1 MLGYPER
8 RWGVPLIDGGT
19 QRLPRIVGLGRALD
33 LILTGRMVGAEE
45 ALADGPG
52 QRRSCPPG
60 AHMERALALAE
71 GLARFPQRTMLA
83 DRRAA
88 IEGLR
93 HDLCPR
99 GSRWRP
105 RPARRSSQ
113 TARAVR
119 RASRPARD
127 AGGGRGGLA
136 GRIAPRGQRRARRA
150 GHACCRGFTDRLCR
164 RWPTS
169 SQERPASSDSRLVE
183 RLLENRQGKIYVL
196 VRENSKSR
204 LDELVERWRWSWAPP
219 PRIASSRSWA
229 TCAGRCWA
237 SRQEQVAELRGKM
250 THFFHLAAVYDMTA
264 PAERNTAVNV
274 GGTTHA
280 VELARAVDAKHLHHV
295 SSIAVAG
302 QYHGVFDEEMFDEGQ
317 KLPSPYH
324 RTKFESERIVREQP
338 YVPWRVYRPGIVV
351 GDSQTGEM
359 DKIDGPYYF
368 FKAIER
374 LRHLLPEW
382 VPLVGLDLGYTNV
395 VPVDWVAEALEH
407 IAHEPDLDGS
417 AFHLTDPRPQRVDD
431 LLNQL
436 ATVAHAPR
444 FAVSIDKRLVDPLP
458 KWPLALAAALPP
470 LRQMRGLAL
479 RELGIPEQV
488 IAHIELVPRFDTQ
501 ETARALAGSPLE
513 QPPPMKDYVPRLWEY
528 WEREMDPDFGRGRT
542 LSEALG
548 GKHVMITGASSG
560 IGRSAALKVA
570 AAGRRPAAGGAQ
582 RREARGG
589 ARGDRRRGRHR
600 LRLRRGHLRHRS
612 RSTAC
617 SSACSPITAT
627 WTCSSTT
634 PGRSIRRSIALSYD
648 RFHDFE
654 RTIQLNYFGAVKLI
668 IGLLP
673 HMRERGS
680 GHIVNVSSIGV
691 QTNPPR
697 FSAYVASKAAL
708 DAFSR
713 VVASEMIGDGVT
725 FTTIHMP
732 LVRTPMIAPTKMYD
746 AFPAISP
753 EEAAD
758 MICEAM
764 RSRPKQMG
772 TRIGKFGEVAYSL
785 NPSAVD
791 RLLHLAYRVFPDS
804 AASKGQREAAEEH
817 VSFEQIAMA
826 TLTRGVHW

>member
-1 MLGYPER
+1 MAYF
-8 RWGVPLIDGGT
+8 V
-19 QRLPRIVGLGRALD
+19 
-33 LILTGRMVGAEE
+33 TGA
-45 ALADGPG
+45 
-52 QRRSCPPG
+52 
-60 AHMERALALAE
+60 
-71 GLARFPQRTMLA
+71 T
-83 DRRAA
+83 
-88 IEGLR
+88 
-93 HDLCPR
+93 
-99 GSRWRP
+99 
-105 RPARRSSQ
+105 
-113 TARAVR
+113 
-119 RASRPARD
+119 
-127 AGGGRGGLA
+127 
-136 GRIAPRGQRRARRA
+136 
-150 GHACCRGFTDRLCR
+150 GFIGK
-164 RWPTS
+164 
-169 SQERPASSDSRLVE
+169 RLVE

-196 VRENSKSR
+196 VRENSKGR
-204 LDELVERWRWSWAPP
+204 LDELIERWTMVVGPSAAE
-219 PRIASSRSWA
+219 RIEPVFGDLRRPLL
-229 TCAGRCWA
+229 GVEK
-237 SRQEQVAELRGKM
+237 EQVADLRGKV

-280 VELARAVDAKHLHHV
+280 VELARALDAKHLHHV

-302 QYHGVFDEEMFDEGQ
+302 QYKGIFDEEMFDEGQ

-324 RTKFESERIVREQP
+324 LTKFESERIVREQP

-374 LRHLLPEW
+374 MRHLLPEW

-395 VPVDWVAEALEH
+395 VPVDWVAGALEH
-407 IAHEPDLDGS
+407 IAHEPDLDGRT
-417 AFHLTDPRPQRVDD
+417 FHLTDPRPQRVDD
-431 LLNQL
+431 LLNEL
-436 ATVAHAPR
+436 ATAAHAPR
-444 FAVSIDKRLVDPLP
+444 FAMSIDKRLVDPLP

-470 LRQMRGLAL
+470 WRQVRGLAL
-479 RELGIPEQV
+479 RELGIPKEV
-488 IAHIELVPRFDTQ
+488 IGHMELIPRFDTRQ
-501 ETARALAGSPLE
+501 ATEALAGSPLE
-513 QPPPMKDYVPRLWEY
+513 TPPPLKEYVSRLWDY
-528 WEREMDPDFGRGRT
+528 WEREMDTDLGRGRS
-542 LSEALG
+542 LKEALN

-560 IGRSAALKVA
+560 IGRSTALKVA
-570 AAGRRPAAGGAQ
+570 AAGGVPLLVARNVEKLEEVRAEIVAGGGTAYVYAADISDMDSIE
-582 RREARGG
+582 RLLERVLA
-589 ARGDRRRGRHR
+589 DHR
-600 LRLRRGHLRHRS
+600 NVDMLVNN
-612 RSTAC
+612 A
-617 SSACSPITAT
+617 
-627 WTCSSTT
+627 
-634 PGRSIRRSIALSYD
+634 GRSIRRSIALSYD

-673 HMRERGS
+673 HMRQRGS

-713 VVASEMIGDGVT
+713 VVASEVVGDGVT

-804 AASKGQREAAEEH
+804 AASKGQGETEEH